1 MAVNKVIE
9 LMSDSSKSWE
19 DAAQQAVTKAG
30 KSLKG
35 IKSVWVQDMS
45 AKIGKTGKIES
56 YRVTVK
62 LSFEVTD

>member
-1 MAVNKVIE
+1 MPIGTPPKLCRICAG
-9 LMSDSSKSWE
+9 S
-19 DAAQQAVTKAG
+19 AKAG

-35 IKSVWVQDMS
+35 IKSVWVKDMS
-45 AKIGKTGKIES
+45 AKVGKTGKIET

>member
-35 IKSVWVQDMS
+35 IKSVWVKDMS
-45 AKIGKTGKIES
+45 AKVGKTGKIET

>member
-1 MAVNKVIE
+1 MAVNKVVE
-9 LMSDSSKSWE
+9 LMSDSAKSWE
-19 DAAQQAVTKAG
+19 DAAQLAVTKAS

-35 IKSVWVQDMS
+35 IKSVWVKDMS
-45 AKIGKTGKIES
+45 AKVGKTGKIES